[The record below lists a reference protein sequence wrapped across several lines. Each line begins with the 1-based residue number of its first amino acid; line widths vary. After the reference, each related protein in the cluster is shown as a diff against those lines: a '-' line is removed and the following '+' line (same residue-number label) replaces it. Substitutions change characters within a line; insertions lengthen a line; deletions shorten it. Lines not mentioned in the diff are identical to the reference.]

1 MDYKCLR
8 NEDSEVYELVAKE
21 GNRQLTQINLIP
33 SENIC
38 SEAVMESTGSILT
51 NKYAEGYAN
60 KRYYQGNEFV
70 DKVELLAIERA
81 KKLFGAEHVNVQ
93 PNSGSPA
100 NMAVYF
106 GLLEYG
112 DKIMAL
118 NLMHGGHLTH
128 GCKVNFSGKLYNF
141 IEYGVEEDGF
151 LDMDKI
157 REIALKE
164 KPKLIVCGF
173 TAYPRKINFKKFAE
187 IAREVEAYSMAD
199 ISHIAGLIASGV
211 HENPIP
217 YFDVVTT
224 TTHKTLRGPRSA
236 IIMCKESLGKKID
249 KAVFPGLQ
257 GGPHEHVIAAKA
269 VAFKE
274 AMSDEFKVYSKQVV
288 KNAKVLADSLMSEG
302 ISLVSNGTDNHLIL
316 IDLIKSLGAKGLGRD
331 VAIAL
336 EETGIITN
344 CNTIPFDPSTPFRP
358 SGIRIGTPFVTTM
371 GMKEQ
376 EMKKIGQLMALVI
389 KNYQDDEVKA
399 KVGKEVK
406 EIFSC
411 GLDSNVFKA

>member
-1 MDYKCLR
+1 MRYNNLKK
-8 NEDSEVYELVAKE
+8 EDFEVYELIANERK
-21 GNRQLTQINLIP
+21 RQLNQINLIP

-38 SEAVMESTGSILT
+38 SKAVMEATGSILT

-60 KRYYQGNEFV
+60 KRYYQGNKYV

-81 KKLFGAEHVNVQ
+81 KKLFKAEHVNVQ

-106 GLLEYG
+106 ALLKPG
-112 DKIMAL
+112 DKVMAL

-141 IEYGVEEDGF
+141 VEYGVGKDGC
-151 LDMDKI
+151 LDMEKI
-157 REIALKE
+157 REIAIKE
-164 KPKLIVCGF
+164 KPKLIICGF

-187 IAREVEAYSMAD
+187 IAKEVGAYSMAD
-199 ISHIAGLIASGV
+199 ISHIAGLIVSGME
-211 HENPIP
+211 ENPCP

-236 IIMCKESLGKKID
+236 IIMCKENFGKKID

-274 AMSDEFKVYSKQVV
+274 AMTDEFKKYGEQVV
-288 KNAKVLADSLMSEG
+288 KNAKVLAESLVKEG
-302 ISLVSNGTDNHLIL
+302 IELVSGGTDNHLIL
-316 IDLIKSLGAKGLGRD
+316 IDLIRTLGDKGLGRD

-336 EETGIITN
+336 EEAGIITN

-358 SGIRIGTPFVTTM
+358 SGVRIGTPFVTTM
-371 GMKEQ
+371 GMKEE
-376 EMKKIGQLMALVI
+376 EMKKIGKLMAEVI
-389 KNYQDDEVKA
+389 KNYE
-399 KVGKEVK
+399 
-406 EIFSC
+406 
-411 GLDSNVFKA
+411 DSNVKEKVKKEIKELCSKFN